1 VAKYDKP
8 HNLSVVGSYA
18 CSPRL
23 ALSGAFTYSTG
34 IATTMPDSRFEYQ
47 GLIVPNVNGNVRNN
61 YRVPAYHRLDLSA
74 TWQQKRNAARHWQG
88 EWVFSLYNAYG
99 RRNAYSIYLRQN
111 ENNPQQ
117 TEAVRLS
124 VFGSPL
130 PSVTY
135 NFKF

>member
-1 VAKYDKP
+1 
-8 HNLSVVGSYA
+8 
-18 CSPRL
+18 
-23 ALSGAFTYSTG
+23 
-34 IATTMPDSRFEYQ
+34 MPDSRFEYQ

-61 YRVPAYHRLDLSA
+61 YRVPAYHRLDFSA
-74 TWQQKRNAARHWQG
+74 TWQQKRNASRHWQG
-88 EWVFSLYNAYG
+88 EWVFSLYNASG

-111 ENNPQQ
+111 ESNPQQ